1 LILIRLAA
9 GFAAYA
15 ISPALFAQSTA
26 GDAFPKQVQT
36 YFKNYCATCHASKI
50 KTANL
55 DLEQYLDEKAALA
68 AHDVWDRALRKIRA
82 GEMPPKGGPQPKPE
96 MTEVAVAWLESRIE
110 HHDRT
115 RKTDPGRVTA
125 RRLNRAEYNN
135 TIRDLFLM
143 DLKPANDF
151 PLDDSGYGFDNIGDV
166 LTVSPVLV
174 EKYLAAAERII
185 RNAVLPEP
193 PRRVIVERYEPER
206 SGSPQSTE
214 LPITGAFAS
223 RHRFPVE
230 AEYEFRV
237 NVKLR
242 EGQTT
247 RPHEIVLLLDGKS
260 AARFSMPAGGL
271 KRFYDFRMPVKQGF
285 AEVGAGFLV
294 ASEEERPQLFFD
306 NVEIRGPYNAKPPEP
321 TAAYKQIF
329 ICGQAKADQTS
340 ACARQIISRFG
351 RRAWRRPITPAE
363 TERLAR
369 FYDTARK
376 DGFDFD
382 QSVAFAI
389 KAVLVS
395 PQFLFRI
402 ERDENPND
410 PSAVHPVSQFELAS
424 RLSYFTWSSMP
435 DEELL
440 TLAEKGELRKP
451 AVLEAQV
458 RRMIADPKSSALAEN
473 FAGQWLELRNLEAAR
488 PDPRKFPTFDRTL
501 RESMYKESVLFFEH
515 VMRDD
520 KTILDFIDGQYSFLN
535 ERLARHYGIP
545 GVKGREFRRVE
556 LDGTQR
562 SGVLT
567 HGSVLTITSYPI
579 RTSPVLRGLWVLEN
593 FLGAPPPPPPANV
606 EVNLK
611 EDEIGKSNSLRQQLE
626 KHRAD
631 PACGVCHNRMD
642 AIGFGFENYSP
653 VGAWREKDGEI
664 PLDSAGVLPGNKA
677 FSNPA
682 ELKKILRE
690 DSESFAHCFAEK
702 MLTYALGRGLEAYDR
717 PALRKISRGA
727 ADQEYRFSSI
737 IMGIVNSAPFQ
748 MRRGDPGRAGTDE

>member
-1 LILIRLAA
+1 LISVRFAVIVAA
-9 GFAAYA
+9 CAV
-15 ISPALFAQSTA
+15 SPAAFAQAPA
-26 GDAFPKQVQT
+26 GGPFPKQVQS
-36 YFKNYCATCHASKI
+36 YLKNYCATCHASKI

-55 DLEQYLDEKAALA
+55 DLEQYLDEGAALA
-68 AHDVWDRALRKIRA
+68 AHDVWDKALRKIRA
-82 GEMPPKGGPQPKPE
+82 GEMPPKGGPQPAPE
-96 MTEVAVAWLESRIE
+96 MTRAAVAWLESRIE
-110 HHDRT
+110 HHDKT

-166 LTVSPVLV
+166 LTISPVLM

-185 RNAVLPEP
+185 RDAVLPEA

-206 SGSPQSTE
+206 SGTP
-214 LPITGAFAS
+214 LPAGVPVTGAFAS

-230 AEYEFRV
+230 ADYEFRV

-247 RPHEIVLLLDGKS
+247 RPHDVLLLVDGK
-260 AARFSMPAGGL
+260 AAAEFHMPAGEL

-285 AEVGAGFLV
+285 IEVGAGFRPDP
-294 ASEEERPQLFFD
+294 EDRPPQLFFD
-306 NVEIRGPYNAKPPEP
+306 NLEIRGPYNPKPPEP
-321 TAAYKQIF
+321 TAAYRQIF
-329 ICGQAKADQTS
+329 ACGQAKGDQTA
-340 ACARQIISRFG
+340 ACARQIISKFG
-351 RRAWRRPITPAE
+351 RRAWRRPLTADE

-369 FYDTARK
+369 FFDIARK
-376 DGFDFD
+376 DGFAFD
-382 QSVAFAI
+382 QSVAFAL
-389 KAVLVS
+389 KAMLVA

-410 PSAVHPVSQFELAS
+410 PSAVHPVSEFELAS
-424 RLSYFTWSSMP
+424 RLSYFTWSSTP

-440 TLAEKGELRKP
+440 SLAERGELRKP
-451 AVLEAQV
+451 GVIEAQV
-458 RRMIADPKSSALAEN
+458 RRMIADPKAGALAEN
-473 FAGQWLELRNLEAAR
+473 FAGQWLELRNIDAVR

-515 VMRDD
+515 IMRED
-520 KTILDFIDGQYSFLN
+520 KTILDFIDGKYTFLN
-535 ERLARHYGIP
+535 ERLARHYGIA
-545 GVKGREFRRVE
+545 GVKGRDFRRVE
-556 LDGTQR
+556 LDGVQR
-562 SGVLT
+562 SGILT
-567 HGSVLTITSYPI
+567 HGSVLTITSYPA

-606 EVNLK
+606 EINIK
-611 EDEIGKSNSLRQQLE
+611 EEEIGKNSSLREQLE

-642 AIGFGFENYSP
+642 AIGFGFENYNP
-653 VGAWREKDGEI
+653 VGAWRDKDGEI
-664 PLDSAGVLPGNKA
+664 PVDSAGVLPGSKS
-677 FSNPA
+677 FSTPA

-690 DSESFAHCFAEK
+690 DSDSFAHCFAEK
-702 MLTYALGRGLEAYDR
+702 LLTYALGRGLEAYDR
-717 PALRKISRGA
+717 PALRKISRAA
-727 ADQEYRFSSI
+727 ADQNYRFSSI
-737 IMGIVNSAPFQ
+737 ILGIVNSAPFQ
-748 MRRGDPGRAGTDE
+748 MRRGDPGKSGTDE